1 MPRSVSFLGF
11 LFKLSFLLNSYN
23 GSQVLNSPILSY
35 SSDIPYTV
43 GIISYVLGITIPKIH
58 KDVEKQ
64 WGK

>member
-1 MPRSVSFLGF
+1 M
-11 LFKLSFLLNSYN
+11 NSYN